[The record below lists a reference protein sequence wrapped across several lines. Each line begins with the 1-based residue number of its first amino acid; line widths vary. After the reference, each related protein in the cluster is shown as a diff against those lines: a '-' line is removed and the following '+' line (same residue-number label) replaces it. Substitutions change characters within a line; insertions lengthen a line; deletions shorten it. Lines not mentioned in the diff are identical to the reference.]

1 MRPETSGAFPNL
13 PPFIFGFL
21 LLFLSS
27 CFDSGDVQSF
37 TGTRWDSAGVEIV
50 EHPAVGEYGGPVFD
64 VGYLLTVS
72 DTLASGA
79 GEFGKVADADL
90 LPDGTLAVLDEFAG
104 EVRVFSAGG
113 DLVRRIGRKGQGP
126 GELSGN
132 WTLGILPISSGRLAL
147 PDVVN
152 QTIVVFDA
160 EGSHLTNIHWDVM
173 EETIPQWRAVS
184 GDTVLVLVT
193 TEETNSFV
201 RRTLDGGWRDT
212 VTVVGIPDQLPPS
225 TDGRTQVFTNHRLW
239 SGSGH
244 PQLLAVSQMDSPT
257 LSLFEGKT
265 LRRIIRWNSPG
276 QELSEGDLDILLPVV
291 SRAVGDPQGDPEA
304 ALQYFTPP
312 KYAPAVADIE
322 VGPGIV
328 LVQRLRPFG
337 EMDQRILST
346 IGAEGYGGP
355 LWDVFT
361 WSGEYLGILDFGEN
375 VEVFRVRGDTVVG
388 IREDSL
394 AVVHPFLARLPS
406 ELTRQTHES

>member
-1 MRPETSGAFPNL
+1 MRPETSHAFPS
-13 PPFIFGFL
+13 L
-21 LLFLSS
+21 LLFLFGSVLIVLSS
-27 CFDSGDVQSF
+27 CSDSGDFQSF
-37 TGTRWDSAGVEIV
+37 TGTRWDSAGIEIV
-50 EHPAVGEYGGPVFD
+50 EHPAVGEYHGPLFQVD
-64 VGYLLTVS
+64 YLLTVS

-90 LPDGTLAVLDEFAG
+90 LPDGTLAVLDEFAA
-104 EVRVFSAGG
+104 EVRVFSSEG

-160 EGSHLTNIHWDVM
+160 EGSHHTNIHWDVM
-173 EETIPQWRAVS
+173 EETIPQWRSVS

-212 VTVVGIPDQLPPS
+212 VTVADNPDQAAPP
-225 TDGRTQVFTNHRLW
+225 TDGRTQVFTNHVLW
-239 SGSGH
+239 SASGH
-244 PQLLAVSQMDSPT
+244 PQLLAVSQMDSPR

-265 LRRIIRWNSPG
+265 LRRIIRWSSPN
-276 QELSEGDLDILLPVV
+276 QELSEGDRDILLRVV
-291 SRAVGDPQGDPEA
+291 ARAVGDPQGEPEA

-312 KYAPAVADIE
+312 EHAPAVADIE
-322 VGPGIV
+322 LGPGIV
-328 LVQRLRPFG
+328 MVQRLRPFG

-361 WSGEYLGILDFGEN
+361 WSGEYLGVLDFGEN
-375 VEVFRVRGDTVVG
+375 VEVFRVHGDTVVG

-394 AVVHPFLARLPS
+394 AVVHPFLARLVA
-406 ELTRQTHES
+406 LRAQ